1 MSTSLLLEML
11 RRSGLEHFYPS
22 FSTCGITQLDN
33 LVQLSM
39 QDYNSLGV
47 TSMEDRRKLFQ
58 LIQTIKAEFPDISGA
73 VSTPSPASALVSHSP
88 ASSISHTIATSMGDM
103 DGSGYGMAGA
113 ARGFNTHS
121 FNETNSKTADVRP
134 PLGRRSGSAVS
145 SSLNSSMASHARN
158 VSSSA
163 GGASQPQQ
171 QQDQQQQQLRHHQQL
186 QQLQQQQQ
194 DQQQQQLRLQQQQ
207 QQQMQQQQQQYQQY
221 QQQIQQQQQ
230 QQQYFDGRNF
240 KEASEDEE
248 EPLPVHE
255 SRQRGLDAYSVPT
268 GMGRN
273 KGTFGRSA
281 GVFAAN
287 DLTSKIRVCVRK
299 RPLNSKEINRGEK
312 DMASVSGRQLAV
324 DEPKVR
330 VDMTKYIERHNF
342 VFDDVFD
349 TDATNEDV
357 YKRTALPLVQ
367 YLFEGG
373 RATCFAYGQT
383 GSGKTFTMLDDKQG
397 LYVLAARDIF
407 IMLRQPGHSHLAAYI
422 GFYEIYQG
430 HLYDL
435 LNSRKKLHPREDG
448 KSNVVISGL
457 KEYEIVNVQ
466 GLMQVFE
473 YGNNVRS
480 TGSTNAN
487 ADSSRSHAIMQIVL
501 KNRSNKS
508 VEGKLSFIDLAGSE
522 RGADRGETDAKT
534 RMEGAEIN
542 KSLLALKECI
552 RALDQD
558 KKHTP
563 FRQSKLTQV
572 LKDSFV
578 GNSRTCMV
586 ATISPNNSNSEHS
599 LNTLRYA
606 DRVKELKAEGGA
618 KSARQDQ
625 DVGSTQ
631 EEYMD
636 DVDNYGD
643 ELTANV
649 YNDDYLSSDGENVA
663 DVTIDLLE
671 DEEFPDVLDKEEMV
685 HHVLAMS
692 TYDHEL
698 EDPSKSGTGSIQPS
712 LHHQQQLQQQQQIA
726 QRHMAQQ
733 QQQTTESERSRNSG
747 SSKSSRDRERD
758 NQQTVKGRKIDAFSR
773 LPMPR
778 SFQQQSTSSSA
789 STNISGPPHRRTSSG
804 TPSRSNSSNASPP
817 LGNKARELRSGPS
830 ESNTTSDYTNQ
841 RGTPNAIKIPAVNTK
856 HGHSTSLSSPANNTG
871 PMSAG
876 SGSGSFGGGSNSVDC
891 TMGSPTSPKGP
902 SSSSPVNAGS
912 SGQGSTQKTVWTTA
926 EMDGFVRVHRTQLKD
941 FGELTKRE
949 TKLLANVTL
958 GMSST
963 VHAQNTGYSN
973 DRESFMKYLDELD
986 VIVDEKLIAIVD
998 MSQKLKALRG
1008 QS

>member
-1 MSTSLLLEML
+1 ML

-22 FSTCGITQLDN
+22 FSTRGITQLDN

-58 LIQTIKAEFPDISGA
+58 LIQTIKADFPDISGA
-73 VSTPSPASALVSHSP
+73 VSTPPSASILVSHSP
-88 ASSISHTIATSMGDM
+88 ASSISHSTATSMGDM

-113 ARGFNTHS
+113 ARNFSTHS
-121 FNETNSKTADVRP
+121 FNEMSSKTADVRP
-134 PLGRRSGSAVS
+134 PLGRRSGSTVS
-145 SSLNSSMASHARN
+145 SSLNTSMASHTRN

-163 GGASQPQQ
+163 GGASQQQQ
-171 QQDQQQQQLRHHQQL
+171 QQDQQQQQLRH
-186 QQLQQQQQ
+186 
-194 DQQQQQLRLQQQQ
+194 
-207 QQQMQQQQQQYQQY
+207 QQQQQQYQQY
-221 QQQIQQQQQ
+221 QQQ

-281 GVFAAN
+281 GLSAAN

-357 YKRTALPLVQ
+357 YKRTAFPLVQ

-373 RATCFAYGQT
+373 KATCFAYGQT

-407 IMLRQPGHSHLAAYI
+407 VMLRQPGHSHLAAYI

-473 YGNNVRS
+473 YGNNARS

-522 RGADRGETDAKT
+522 RGADRGETDVKT

-586 ATISPNNSNSEHS
+586 ATVSPNNSNSEHT

-618 KSARQDQ
+618 KSALQDQ
-625 DVGSTQ
+625 DIGSAQ

-636 DVDNYGD
+636 DVENYGD

-649 YNDDYLSSDGENVA
+649 YDDGYLSSEGENVA

-685 HHVLAMS
+685 HHALAMS

-698 EDPSKSGTGSIQPS
+698 EESNKHGADSMQPS
-712 LHHQQQLQQQQQIA
+712 LHHQQQLQQQ
-726 QRHMAQQ
+726 RHMAQQ
-733 QQQTTESERSRNSG
+733 QQQQQTPESERRREPG

-758 NQQTVKGRKIDAFSR
+758 NPQTIKGRKIDAFSR

-778 SFQQQSTSSSA
+778 SFQQQSTSSSI
-789 STNISGPPHRRTSSG
+789 STNVAGPPNQHTSAG

-817 LGNKARELRSGPS
+817 LGSKAREPRSGPS
-830 ESNTTSDYTNQ
+830 ESSMTSDYTSQ

-856 HGHSTSLSSPANNTG
+856 HGHSTSLSSSANNTG

-876 SGSGSFGGGSNSVDC
+876 SGSGSLGGGSNSVDC
-891 TMGSPTSPKGP
+891 IMGSPTSPKGP
-902 SSSSPVNAGS
+902 SSSSSASSGS
-912 SGQGSTQKTVWTTA
+912 SGQGNTQKSAWTTA
-926 EMDGFVRVHRTQLKD
+926 EMDDFVRVHRTQLKD

-963 VHAQNTGYSN
+963 VHAQITGYSN
-973 DRESFMKYLDELD
+973 NRESFMKYLGELD
-986 VIVDEKLIAIVD
+986 EIVDQKLIAIID
-998 MSQKLKALRG
+998 MSQKLKALRS